1 MGFEEE
7 EALDNIQSEIPGF
20 SGFNTDGGLFGQVEV
35 QKPTFSHTISASPE
49 TLSALRGI
57 SHEGLTVRETDS
69 GEVKV
74 TVIGGIDASLEE
86 SIIATVPE
94 SERRDLSNAVESY
107 RTLNRHLLSP
117 AERGEKLGTPRLMSE
132 IQGSLEFADTDVF
145 MEYSD
150 WSLLNHPAR
159 LDENEFTIREME
171 RSFEIDIDGRQ
182 VRYRFLNE
190 QEQLPLAQ
198 LHTSQR
204 SEHSGDLPY
213 RNAHSIVEHVGRRH
227 HSSPYPVR
235 AGPVL
240 VRRNIGM
247 PPSDLLAA
255 GPAPTYLHPVP
266 RHLGSGNRRNVGCV
280 DNPHSLMLESASTSG
295 AGVLR
300 HRHLYKRLGDF
311 IGRRRLSIAE
321 RPHTRLAA
329 GTLGAAASPTLG
341 ERSRLALSCSLELGD
356 LLAQLFL
363 GRRQLRNSASTVDLG
378 LCRSITKVARFCGD
392 SLPRW
397 ATSRHSAI
405 PVSAENEES

>member
-1 MGFEEE
+1 MVG
-7 EALDNIQSEIPGF
+7 IPHC
-20 SGFNTDGGLFGQVEV
+20 T
-35 QKPTFSHTISASPE
+35 P
-49 TLSALRGI
+49 
-57 SHEGLTVRETDS
+57 
-69 GEVKV
+69 
-74 TVIGGIDASLEE
+74 
-86 SIIATVPE
+86 
-94 SERRDLSNAVESY
+94 
-107 RTLNRHLLSP
+107 
-117 AERGEKLGTPRLMSE
+117 GTSQRVL
-132 IQGSLEFADTDVF
+132 AD
-145 MEYSD
+145 
-150 WSLLNHPAR
+150 R
-159 LDENEFTIREME
+159 
-171 RSFEIDIDGRQ
+171 
-182 VRYRFLNE
+182 
-190 QEQLPLAQ
+190 PLAQ

-247 PPSDLLAA
+247 PPSDLLTA

-295 AGVLR
+295 AGVLS

-329 GTLGAAASPTLG
+329 GTLGSAASPTLG

-356 LLAQLFL
+356 LLVQLFL
-363 GRRQLRNSASTVDLG
+363 GRRQLRDLPHQLVALRGREVFGLTHSQSIKTCSVPHNPLPTPIPLINYAPRKRLSSRGPLFSWTAASRPYRSRNPGQGGGSSPCGPWLFARRSLITPDSSSLKRVDEAARAVKSAPPIVKTSTGVIACTEAVRL
-378 LCRSITKVARFCGD
+378 T
-392 SLPRW
+392 P
-397 ATSRHSAI
+397 
-405 PVSAENEES
+405 